1 MPNGTA
7 SNASEVARGECANNP
22 WYTLATMHGDQALI
36 GLTPSSRELIAKNR
50 SSWNRWIAAS
60 LTDEER
66 YLLISFGIPDEDL
79 KPLDDAEKDDH
90 LAAFNIRSNGNIMMM
105 PSYSD
110 VIDFSGCIFN
120 DAISFDGYIFRK
132 ANFSAAA
139 FHNHSFFSRAI
150 FIGDADFRWAKF
162 TSSAS
167 FGKAIFQ
174 ERADFTEAHFQLAR
188 FSHAVFRGFTLF
200 FRTEFVGRASFDES
214 KFYNSVIFNVAKFTY
229 GAAFKNAEFHDRIE
243 FINAEFAAKTEFANA
258 CFRRLVPDFRG
269 ADMHEATE
277 WHAAT
282 WPPPP
287 RDVSD
292 ARAQVY
298 AYERLKQEMER
309 LKKHEDEQK
318 FFAKELRARRGLTPI
333 LSESWFMNILYEYT
347 SNYGISIVRPV
358 AWLIV
363 TFLGGVLFFARAPI
377 IHGSP
382 LSLDRAASLSF
393 ANIFSF
399 LPYNREIITGQLFNA
414 LSPSA
419 KAVEVVQSVSG
430 VVLLFLLGLGLRNRF
445 RMK

>member
-1 MPNGTA
+1 MPNGRA

-22 WYTLATMHGDQALI
+22 WYILATMHGDQILI
-36 GLTPSSRELIAKNR
+36 GLTPPNRDLIAKNR
-50 SSWNRWIAAS
+50 SSWNRWIAVS

-66 YLLISFGIPDEDL
+66 SFLINFGIPDEDL
-79 KPLDDAEKDDH
+79 KPLDNTEKDDH
-90 LAAFNIRSNGNIMMM
+90 LAAFNIRKNNQAMIM
-105 PSYSD
+105 PSPSD
-110 VIDFSGCIFN
+110 MIDFSGCVFN
-120 DAISFDGYIFRK
+120 DAISFDRYIFRK

-139 FHNHSFFSRAI
+139 LHNHCFFSRAI
-150 FIGDADFRWAKF
+150 FIGDADFRWTKF
-162 TSSAS
+162 TNVAY
-167 FGKAIFQ
+167 FGQTTFQ
-174 ERADFTEAHFQLAR
+174 KGVEFNEAQFQLAR
-188 FSHAVFRGFTLF
+188 FNDATFRGFTLF
-200 FRTEFVGRASFDES
+200 FRTEFVGRALFDGS
-214 KFYNSVIFNVAKFTY
+214 KFYRSTIFNVTKFTY
-229 GAAFKNAEFHDRIE
+229 GAAFKNTEFHDRIE
-243 FINAEFAAKTEFANA
+243 FINAEFAAKTEFDNA
-258 CFRRLVPDFRG
+258 CFWRLVPDFRG

-318 FFAKELRARRGLTPI
+318 FFAKELRARRGLTPV
-333 LSESWFMNILYEYT
+333 LSESWVMNILYEYT

-358 AWLIV
+358 VWLIV
-363 TFLGGVLFFARAPI
+363 TFLGGVLFFALAPA

-399 LPYNREIITGQLFNA
+399 LPYNREIVTDQLFNT

-419 KAVEVVQSVSG
+419 KAVEAVQSVFG
-430 VVLLFLLGLGLRNRF
+430 VILLFLLGLGLRNRF